1 VVSTVLASDR
11 QHRRPRAEGRGRR
24 GRPLAAASALAL
36 LTALAGVVVPAEAQA
51 ESVAPGSPGEAADWS
66 PGDKDGFGTAIG
78 ALESK
83 VWYTLNDG
91 VLSEVFAPRIDT
103 PSSRDTQLVV
113 TDGATFTDREDE
125 ATEHRVELVDPRALV
140 YRQVNTATSGRY
152 RITKTY
158 TTDPARSA
166 VLVDVQFESLD
177 GRPYQVYVLH
187 DVGLGLN
194 ANDDTGRSGSGGLLA
209 TDGVQS
215 SAVLASDGFS
225 RTSSGYLGR
234 SDGFSDL
241 SGDHV
246 LDDVH
251 DAATAR
257 GNVGQI
263 GQTRLTGVG
272 DAQRLTLAL
281 GFGTTEDD
289 AAIAADAAL
298 GEGFDAALAGYV
310 EGWHDYLDGLAPVPA
325 SAEQWR
331 TEYDVSAMVIAAS
344 EDKTFRGGFVA
355 SPGRPWAWANELQ
368 HFPVYHEV
376 WSRDLYQHATAL
388 LAMGDP
394 AAAGRALDH
403 LWTVQQRPDGSF
415 PQNAR
420 LDGEAVFG
428 GLQLDEV
435 AFPIVLASQLG
446 RTGAEDW
453 AHVRLSADFLV
464 ATGPRTEQERWEN
477 LAGYSPSTIAAEIA
491 GLVTAADIARING
504 DAARADAYLATA
516 DQWQHDLGR
525 YTVTSNGPL
534 STEPYYLRITDN
546 GDANTGAEIQIA
558 DGGPLVDQRRV
569 LDPSF
574 LDVVRLGV
582 VDATDP
588 AVLNTLRLVDEALGY
603 DTANGRFWHRSSF
616 DGYGEKANGS
626 QWAPVD
632 PGSGQT
638 IGRGWPLLTGER
650 GEYELAAGVD
660 AQQRLDT
667 MARSADDSS
676 WFLPEQVWDDLPPSA
691 EGSAF
696 VPGEPTF
703 SATPLS
709 WTHAGFIRLAHA
721 IDAGHPVDTP
731 QLVACRYGTS
741 LCQP

>member
-1 VVSTVLASDR
+1 VTV
-11 QHRRPRAEGRGRR
+11 
-24 GRPLAAASALAL
+24 
-36 LTALAGVVVPAEAQA
+36 LAGVVPAQA
-51 ESVAPGSPGEAADWS
+51 TEPAAPGYPGEAADWS

-78 ALESK
+78 ALDSK

-91 VLSEVFAPRIDT
+91 ALSEVFAPRIDT

-125 ATEHRVELVDPRALV
+125 ATEHRVELVDPRALI

-177 GRPYQVYVLH
+177 GNPYQVYVLH
-187 DVGLGLN
+187 DVALGLN
-194 ANDDTGRSGSGGLLA
+194 ANDDTGRSASGGLVA

-215 SAVLASDGFS
+215 SAVLASDGFA

-241 SGDHV
+241 SSDNV
-246 LDDVH
+246 LDDVY
-251 DAATAR
+251 ASATAR
-257 GNVGQI
+257 GNVVQI

-272 DAQRLTLAL
+272 DARRLTLAL

-289 AAIAADAAL
+289 AANTADAAL
-298 GEGFDAALAGYV
+298 SRGFDAALDAYAQD
-310 EGWHDYLDGLAPVPA
+310 WHSYLDGLAPIPA
-325 SAEQWR
+325 SAGQWR

-376 WSRDLYQHATAL
+376 WARDLYQHATAL
-388 LAMGDP
+388 IAMGDT
-394 AAAGRALDH
+394 AAAARALDH
-403 LWTVQQRPDGSF
+403 LWSVQQRPDGSF

-435 AFPIVLASQLG
+435 AFPIVLSSQLG

-453 AHVRLSADFLV
+453 EHVRRSADFLLSS
-464 ATGPRTEQERWEN
+464 GPRTEQERWEN
-477 LAGYSPSTIAAEIA
+477 LAGYSPATIAAEIA
-491 GLVTAADIARING
+491 GLVTAADIARVNE
-504 DAARADAYLATA
+504 DPVRADTYLATA
-516 DQWQHDLGR
+516 DQWQRDLGR

-534 STEPYYLRITDN
+534 SAEPYYLRITDN
-546 GDANTGAEIQIA
+546 GDANTGVEIQIA

-582 VDATDP
+582 VDAADP
-588 AVLNTLRLVDEALGY
+588 AVRTTLSLIDGELGY
-603 DTANGRFWHRSSF
+603 DTANGQFWRRSSF
-616 DGYGEKANGS
+616 DGYGEKADGS
-626 QWAPVD
+626 QWEPVD
-632 PGSGQT
+632 PGSRET

-650 GEYELAAGVD
+650 GEYELAAGMD
-660 AQQRLDT
+660 AQGRLDT

-676 WFLPEQVWDDLPPSA
+676 YFLPEQVWDDQPPSA
-691 EGSAF
+691 DGSPF

-703 SATPLS
+703 SAMPLS
-709 WTHAGFIRLAHA
+709 WTHGGFIRLAHA
-721 IDAGHPVDTP
+721 IDAGRPIDTP
-731 QLVACRYGTS
+731 DLVACRYGTS
-741 LCQP
+741 LCEQ

>member
-1 VVSTVLASDR
+1 VSRGTA
-11 QHRRPRAEGRGRR
+11 RPPSGRR
-24 GRPLAAASALAL
+24 WPRGLPPLAL
-36 LTALAGVVVPAEAQA
+36 LVLLTGAVVPAQAQSG
-51 ESVAPGSPGEAADWS
+51 SVAPGAPGEAANWS

-78 ALESK
+78 ALDSK

-103 PSSRDTQLVV
+103 PGSRDTQLVV
-113 TDGATFTDREDE
+113 TDGATFTEREDE
-125 ATEHRVELVDPRALV
+125 ATEHRVELLDPRALV

-166 VLVDVQFESLD
+166 VLVDVRFESLD
-177 GRPYQVYVLH
+177 GQPYQVHVLH
-187 DVGLGLN
+187 DVALGLN
-194 ANDDTGRSGSGGLLA
+194 ANDDTGRSAAGGLVA

-215 SAVLASDGFS
+215 SAVLASDGFT

-234 SDGFSDL
+234 SDGYSDL
-241 SGDHV
+241 RADNV
-246 LDDVH
+246 LDDIH
-251 DAATAR
+251 EAATAP
-257 GNVGQI
+257 GNVVQI
-263 GQTRLTGVG
+263 GQTRLTGLA
-272 DAQRLTLAL
+272 DDQRLTLAL

-289 AAIAADAAL
+289 AANAADDAL
-298 GEGFDAALAGYV
+298 GTGFDAALGGYAR
-310 EGWHDYLDGLAPVPA
+310 GWHDYLGSLAPVPA

-355 SPGRPWAWANELQ
+355 SPGRPWAWADELQ
-368 HFPVYHEV
+368 QFPVYHAV

-388 LAMGDP
+388 LAMGDT
-394 AAAGRALDH
+394 AAAERALDH
-403 LWTVQQRPDGSF
+403 LWTIQQRPDGSF

-420 LDGEAVFG
+420 LDGAAVFG

-446 RTGAEDW
+446 RAGPADW
-453 AHVRLSADFLV
+453 ERVRRSADFLMD
-464 ATGPRTEQERWEN
+464 TGPRTEQERWEN

-491 GLVTAADIARING
+491 GLVTAADIARANG
-504 DAARADAYLATA
+504 DPARADSYLATA
-516 DQWQHDLGR
+516 DQWQRDLGR

-534 STEPYYLRITDN
+534 SAEPYYLRITDN
-546 GDANTGAEIQIA
+546 GDANTGVQIQIA

-582 VDATDP
+582 VDPADP
-588 AVLNTLRLVDEALGY
+588 AVLATLRLVDGELGY

-616 DGYGEKANGS
+616 DGYGEKADGS
-626 QWAPVD
+626 PWVSVE
-632 PGSGQT
+632 PGSRQT

-650 GEYELAAGVD
+650 GEYELAAGTD
-660 AQQRLDT
+660 AQERLDA

-676 WFLPEQVWDDLPPSA
+676 YFMAEQVWDDQPPSA
-691 EGSAF
+691 VGSPF

-709 WTHAGFIRLAHA
+709 WTHAGFIRLARA
-721 IDAGHPVDTP
+721 IDAGRPVDTP
-731 QLVACRYGTS
+731 DLVACRYGTS
-741 LCQP
+741 LCRQ

>member
-1 VVSTVLASDR
+1 MAREDLVDGR
-11 QHRRPRAEGRGRR
+11 RRRRPGGARTLVAV
-24 GRPLAAASALAL
+24 PALAL
-36 LTALAGVVVPAEAQA
+36 VTALAGLTPARAA
-51 ESVAPGSPGEAADWS
+51 EDAPGYPGEAADWS

-78 ALESK
+78 ALDSK

-103 PSSRDTQLVV
+103 PGSRDTQLVV

-125 ATEHRVELVDPRALV
+125 ATEHRVELLDPRALV
-140 YRQVNTATSGRY
+140 YRQVNTATSGKY

-166 VLVDVQFESLD
+166 VLVDVRFESLD
-177 GRPYQVYVLH
+177 GNPYQVYVLH

-194 ANDDTGRSGSGGLLA
+194 ANDDTGRSASGGLVA
-209 TDGVQS
+209 TDGAQS
-215 SAVLASDGFS
+215 SAVLASGGFDA
-225 RTSSGYLGR
+225 TSSGYLGR
-234 SDGFSDL
+234 SDGYSDL
-241 SGDHV
+241 SSDHL
-246 LDDVH
+246 LDDLY
-251 DAATAR
+251 DAAPTP
-257 GNVGQI
+257 GNVVQI
-263 GQTRLTGVG
+263 GRTGLTGVG
-272 DAQRLTLAL
+272 DARQLTLSL
-281 GFGTTEDD
+281 GFGTTEDEAATTAQD
-289 AAIAADAAL
+289 ALD
-298 GEGFDAALAGYV
+298 GGFDAALDGYTR
-310 EGWHDYLDGLAPVPA
+310 GWHEYLDGLAPVPA
-325 SAEQWR
+325 SAAAWR

-355 SPGRPWAWANELQ
+355 SPGKPWAWANDLQ
-368 HFPVYHEV
+368 RFPVYHQV

-388 LAMGDP
+388 IAMGDT
-394 AAAGRALDH
+394 AGAERALDH

-435 AFPIVLASQLG
+435 AFPLVLAYQLG

-453 AHVRLSADFLV
+453 ARVRLSADFLV

-491 GLVTAADIARING
+491 GLVTAAEIARLNG
-504 DAARADAYLATA
+504 DTGRADTYLATA
-516 DQWQHDLGR
+516 DQWQRDLGR

-534 STEPYYLRITDN
+534 SADPYYLRITDN
-546 GDANTGAEIQIA
+546 GDANTGVEIQIA

-569 LDPSF
+569 IDPSF
-574 LDVVRLGV
+574 LEVVRLGV

-588 AVLNTLRLVDEALGY
+588 AVLTTLELVDAELGY

-616 DGYGEKANGS
+616 DGYGEKADGS
-626 QWAPVD
+626 QWESVD
-632 PGSGQT
+632 PGTRET

-650 GEYELAAGVD
+650 GEYELAAGLD
-660 AQQRLDT
+660 AQERLDT
-667 MARSADDSS
+667 MARAADDSS
-676 WFLPEQVWDDLPPSA
+676 MFMAEQVWDDQPPSA
-691 EGSAF
+691 VGSEF

-721 IDAGHPVDTP
+721 IAAGRPIDTP
-731 QLVACRYGTS
+731 TVVACRYGTS
-741 LCQP
+741 LCEE